1 MVRKAHSHLDSKI
14 SSSMPSSRR
23 SNLQSCWEYLAAT
36 STWSYTKL
44 TGTYFPSDPR
54 GPTRAMRF
62 GSSLVYRV
70 FTMAQASRAPSRQA
84 DIFHNR
90 ICHRAP
96 LYSFTSS
103 SILPGGEADGHKALA
118 TLRIT
123 SRACSCTRDS
133 PCSRSLDDPDTSSS
147 GRPVNIPAIIAIS
160 VSPIAE
166 LLSK

>member
-1 MVRKAHSHLDSKI
+1 MSRKVHSHLDSKI
-14 SSSMPSSRR
+14 SSIPSNRL
-23 SNLQSCWEYLAAT
+23 SNLQSCWEYFAAT

-44 TGTYFPSDPR
+44 TGISFPSDPR

-90 ICHRAP
+90 IRHCAP
-96 LYSFTSS
+96 LNSSASS

-118 TLRIT
+118 ALRIAC
-123 SRACSCTRDS
+123 RACSCIYDS
-133 PCSRSLDDPDTSSS
+133 PCSRSPDDPDISSS
-147 GRPVNIPAIIAIS
+147 GWPVSIPTNITLSVPFIS
-160 VSPIAE
+160 E
-166 LLSK
+166 LL